1 MSSRKIAKL
10 VHEGHYA
17 AEVDVT
23 LIETDHEWS
32 PYYSLQDAQ
41 KLDRVREALKN
52 GDLATAALE
61 ARVYELRPVA
71 AE

>member
-1 MSSRKIAKL
+1 MSNRKIAKL

-17 AEVDVT
+17 AEVDVM

-32 PYYSLQDAQ
+32 PYYSLEDAK

-52 GDLATAALE
+52 GDLAAAARE
-61 ARVYELRPVA
+61 ARIFELRPVA

>member
-17 AEVDVT
+17 ATVEVT

-32 PYYSLQDAQ
+32 PYYSLEDAK
-41 KLDRVREALKN
+41 KLDRVRDALKN
-52 GDLATAALE
+52 GDLVGAARE
-61 ARVYELRPVA
+61 AKVFELKPVA